1 MSLSIGYTRAHLG
14 MEAPLVTV
22 ETHLSNGLP
31 AFNIVGLP
39 ETAVKESKD
48 RVRSALINSQFEFPQ
63 RRITVNLAPA
73 DLPKAGGRYDLAIA
87 AGILAASGQI
97 PAKALHNCE
106 LLGEL
111 ALSGEVR
118 AVGGTLP
125 AAIAACNQERS
136 ILLSNDDAQQA
147 ALSKQA
153 QVFSASHL
161 LQVAQHLSGQQ
172 TLPFTET
179 QIRAEKTSIPD
190 LADVKGQPRAKRALE
205 IAAAG
210 NHNIIFYGPPGTGKT
225 MLASRLP
232 GILPTLNEQ
241 SMLEVA
247 ALYDLS
253 QVKRDN
259 IWLAP
264 FRSPHHSSS
273 TPALVGG
280 GSNPK
285 PGEISLAHKGVLFLD
300 ELPEFQRPVIECL
313 REPLESGE
321 VMIARA
327 NARCRFPAQ
336 FQLVAAMNP
345 TRHGNS
351 SSDDMTGE
359 DIQATRR
366 YWSKLSAPFLDRI
379 DIQVEVTR
387 PPKEALISS
396 DRLPPEEPSET
407 IAARVKQA
415 RETQQQRQQKL
426 NDQLTPDE
434 LLRHCQ
440 LGIEEQTLME
450 KAVDKL
456 GLSAR
461 ATHRILRTARTI
473 ADLEEETK
481 VTLKNLR
488 EAISFRGLDRHPAL
502 KQIQQ

>member
-31 AFNIVGLP
+31 SFNIVGLP

-73 DLPKAGGRYDLAIA
+73 DLPKSGGRYDLAIA
-87 AGILAASGQI
+87 TGILAASGQI
-97 PAKALHNCE
+97 PIKALRNCE

-118 AVGGTLP
+118 PVGGTLP
-125 AAIAACNQERS
+125 AAIAASNHDRS
-136 ILLSNDDAQQA
+136 ILLNPQDAQQA
-147 ALSKQA
+147 SLSKQA

-161 LQVAQHLSGQQ
+161 LQIAQHLSGQQ
-172 TLPFTET
+172 SLSFAEIP
-179 QIRAEKTSIPD
+179 QIQQHASIPD

-205 IAAAG
+205 VAASG
-210 NHNIIFYGPPGTGKT
+210 NHNLIFYGPPGTGKT

-232 GILPTLNEQ
+232 GILPPLDEQ

-253 QVKRDN
+253 QINREN

-264 FRSPHHSSS
+264 FRAPHHSSS

-280 GSNPK
+280 GTNPK

-300 ELPEFQRPVIECL
+300 ELPEFQRPVIESL

-351 SSDDMTGE
+351 NSESMSGE

-366 YWSKLSAPFLDRI
+366 YWSRLSSPFLDRI

-387 PPKEALISS
+387 PPKDALINTGN
-396 DRLPPEEPSET
+396 LPPEESSEKV
-407 IAARVKQA
+407 AERVMQA
-415 RETQQQRQQKL
+415 RDIQHRRQEKL
-426 NDQLTPDE
+426 NDQLAPDE
-434 LLRHCQ
+434 LLTHCQ
-440 LGIEEQTLME
+440 LGDSEQNLI
-450 KAVDKL
+450 KQAVDKL

-473 ADLEEETK
+473 ADLEENNK
-481 VTLKNLR
+481 VSGKNLR

-502 KQIQQ
+502 KQAQL